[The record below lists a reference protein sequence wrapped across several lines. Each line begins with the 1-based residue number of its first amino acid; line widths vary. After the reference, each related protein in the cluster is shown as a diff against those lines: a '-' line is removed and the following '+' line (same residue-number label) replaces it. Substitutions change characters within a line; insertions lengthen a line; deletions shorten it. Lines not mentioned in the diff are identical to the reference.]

1 MNNSF
6 IHMKQLLGLFFLL
19 CTTFAAQAEDFWVN
33 NLRYYLY
40 PDDCKFVFVLA
51 RLDFDAD
58 AGTKAPS
65 ISGEVI
71 VPDSVTYKGKT
82 YPVTMIGTSAFS
94 GCDSITSVTLS
105 ETITLIDYMAFC
117 SCSTLTSIVIPPKV
131 TEIRGGAFMRCTNLK
146 RVTIPASLTSI
157 GMLAFTHCPR
167 LERFEVAK
175 GNTTFSSDKGVLFK
189 NDKGKKELIYFPN
202 AKTANY
208 HIPEDVTSIG
218 RNAFDSCSNL
228 RSVTIPE
235 SVTSIGAYAF
245 NNCTGL
251 TTVKIPNSVTSI
263 WVGSSFRGCR
273 ALKRYNVAKDHPAL
287 SEVDGVLFS
296 KDTTVLVAFP
306 FAKTTTY
313 ILPSTVVKVNP
324 DVVSEWKQ
332 MTSLTCSTAGSNV
345 IECILNTPS
354 LKELHLKI
362 PTPPEVTTSAFKDFG
377 VDKYRCQLYV
387 PKGSKEAYQNAHYW
401 NQFKNIIEE

>member
-1 MNNSF
+1 
-6 IHMKQLLGLFFLL
+6 MKQLLGIFFLF
-19 CTTFAAQAEDFWVN
+19 CTTLAVQAEDFWVN
-33 NLRYYLY
+33 NLRYYLN
-40 PDDCKFVFVLA
+40 PDNNSLSVFIRVDL
-51 RLDFDAD
+51 DAD

-71 VPDSVTYKGKT
+71 IPDSVTYKGKT
-82 YPVTMIGTSAFS
+82 YAVTKIGDSAFAR
-94 GCDSITSVTLS
+94 CDSITSVVIS
-105 ETITLIDYMAFC
+105 ANITSIDYFAF
-117 SCSTLTSIVIPPKV
+117 SNCSTLTSIVIPPKV
-131 TEIRGGAFMRCTNLK
+131 TEIGDGVFMRCTNLK

-208 HIPEDVTSIG
+208 HIPDDVTFIG
-218 RNAFDSCSNL
+218 RFAFYSCPNL

-235 SVTSIGAYAF
+235 SVSSIGALAF
-245 NNCTGL
+245 NDCSAL
-251 TTVKIPNSVTSI
+251 TSVTIPNSVTSI
-263 WVGSSFRGCR
+263 GVGSSFTGCR
-273 ALKRYNVAKDHPAL
+273 SLKRYIVAKDHPAL

-296 KDTTVLVAFP
+296 KDTTMLVAFP

-324 DVVSEWKQ
+324 YVVSEWKQ
-332 MTSLTCSTAGSNV
+332 MTSLTCSSAGSNV
-345 IECILNTPS
+345 IECILDSPS
-354 LKELHLKI
+354 LKELHLKM
-362 PTPPEVTTSAFKDFG
+362 PTPPEVTTSAFKDFR

-401 NQFKNIIEE
+401 NEFKNIIEE